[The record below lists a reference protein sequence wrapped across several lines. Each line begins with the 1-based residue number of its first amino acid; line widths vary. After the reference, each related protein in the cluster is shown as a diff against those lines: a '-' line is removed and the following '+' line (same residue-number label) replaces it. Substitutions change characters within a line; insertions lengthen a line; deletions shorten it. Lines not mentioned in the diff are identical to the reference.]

1 MASVNGEEAAAQM
14 AAAGVEEGLAEVAKE
29 VEEVVATEMEAES
42 GWKRGGRRA
51 RAMGTQGQGGV
62 DRATEMEEE
71 SDGEK
76 RAAEQEGG
84 EDGRWG
90 RRGSREQG

>member
-62 DRATEMEEE
+62 DRARKGML
-71 SDGEK
+71 
-76 RAAEQEGG
+76 
-84 EDGRWG
+84 RWCG
-90 RRGSREQG
+90 YYILGLGLR